1 MRHGAK
7 LQSEMNNFVLQP
19 DEAFP
24 ALSQAPATEAVLE
37 LRSRVETE
45 WDEER
50 MTTSKPLPLNPNHA
64 DIVDW
69 PADKPTQKEIALLI
83 AREASFKPKPHQ

>member
-1 MRHGAK
+1 
-7 LQSEMNNFVLQP
+7 MNNFVLQP

-24 ALSQAPATEAVLE
+24 TLSQAPVTEAVLE

-50 MTTSKPLPLNPNHA
+50 MTTPKPLPLNPNH
-64 DIVDW
+64 VRR
-69 PADKPTQKEIALLI
+69 KPSSGAGVNH
-83 AREASFKPKPHQ
+83 R